1 MKKLAFASSLVL
13 ALSSVARADEPTP
26 STETHHTAAPWVVV
40 GIGAGVAA
48 IGVLSF
54 VGAVKAH
61 ADARDEAAAKG
72 CTTSPDVVCPPGI
85 DATTLKTNVDGEH
98 AMNVI
103 GVIMTAAGGA
113 ALIGG
118 ILWHFLE
125 PTTKSKTAF
134 VLQPTLTPTQGK
146 LTLSL
151 DF

>member
-13 ALSSVARADEPTP
+13 LLSSVHARAEPTP
-26 STETHHTAAPWVVV
+26 STEPHHTAAPWVVV

-72 CTTSPDVVCPPGI
+72 CTTSPDVVCPPGV

-98 AMNVI
+98 AMNII
-103 GVIMTAAGGA
+103 GVIMTAAGGS
-113 ALIGG
+113 ALVAG
-118 ILWHFLE
+118 LVWHFLE
-125 PTTKSKTAF
+125 PTTKSKSAF
-134 VLQPTLTPTQGK
+134 VLQPVLTPTQGR
-146 LTLSL
+146 LTLSV